1 MIDTDLLHNFLRM
14 YPAQPA
20 TAVWR
25 AVEIGAL
32 LRLGVPEGRGLD
44 LGCGDGKLTGVI
56 LDWTGPRDL
65 IGVDPDPFEA
75 EAAHTTG
82 LYETVHTAPGGAIPE
97 LDSSFD
103 FVISNSV
110 LEHIPDLEP
119 VLREV
124 ARLLRPGGA
133 FLFTVPGPG
142 FHANLRGSL
151 FPWISRS
158 RYLADLDK
166 RLLHLRYPTGE
177 QWRMLCSAAK
187 LRLEGCPGY
196 LNRDETRAWEML
208 SRLTGGL
215 LYTLRGKRKPP
226 IAIQR
231 ELGLRQLQNRVRMPP
246 IVAKVIETV
255 VRKMVDSNFDL
266 WMPEDKA
273 SCLLVHGTRL

>member
-1 MIDTDLLHNFLRM
+1 MVETDLLNNFLRI

-56 LDWTGPRDL
+56 LDWTGPRRL
-65 IGVDPDPFEA
+65 IGVDPDPFET
-75 EAAHTTG
+75 EAACKTG
-82 LYETVHTAPGGAIPE
+82 LYEAVHAVPGDAIPE
-97 LDSSFD
+97 LDGSFD

-110 LEHIPDLEP
+110 LEHVPDLES

-142 FHANLRGSL
+142 FHANLHGGL
-151 FPWISRS
+151 LPWSSRS
-158 RYLADLDK
+158 QYLSDLDE
-166 RLLHLRYPTGE
+166 RLSHLRYPTGE
-177 QWRMLCSAAK
+177 QWQTLCNAAR
-187 LRLEGCPGY
+187 LRLEGCRGY
-196 LNRDETRAWEML
+196 LNHNETRAWEML

-215 LYTLRGKRKPP
+215 LYTLRGKREPP

-231 ELGLRQLQNRVRMPP
+231 KLGLRQLQNKIRMPS
-246 IVAKVIETV
+246 IVAKAIGTVIQRMIGSDCDE
-255 VRKMVDSNFDL
+255 
-266 WMPEDKA
+266 
-273 SCLLVHGTRL
+273 

>member
-1 MIDTDLLHNFLRM
+1 MIETNLLHNFLRM

-20 TAVWR
+20 TAIWR

-32 LRLGVPEGRGLD
+32 LRLGVPDGRGLD
-44 LGCGDGKLTGVI
+44 LGCGDGKLTRVV
-56 LDWTGPRDL
+56 LDWTGPRHL
-65 IGVDPDPFEA
+65 VGVDPDPFET
-75 EAAHTTG
+75 EAACKTG
-82 LYETVHTAPGGAIPE
+82 LYEAVHTAPGDAIPE
-97 LDSSFD
+97 LDGSFD

-110 LEHIPDLEP
+110 LEHIPELEP

-124 ARLLRPGGA
+124 ARLLRPGGV

-151 FPWISRS
+151 LPWSSRS

-177 QWRMLCSAAK
+177 QWQMLCSAAK

-196 LNRDETRAWEML
+196 LSRDETRAWEML
-208 SRLTGGL
+208 SRFTGGL
-215 LYTLRGKRKPP
+215 LYALRGKRRSP

-231 ELGLRQLQNRVRMPP
+231 ELGLRQLQNRVRMPS
-246 IVAKVIETV
+246 IVAKAIGTV
-255 VRKMVDSNFDL
+255 VRKMAGSDRSE